1 MTEQISKNV
10 SDHIDNSLLL
20 IEFNFM
26 QAEARTQSRH
36 DARKPT
42 ASGFTTEPAT
52 GETTQLIQK
61 KKAQQS
67 EVRTLLNLQMEK
79 KQ

>member
-1 MTEQISKNV
+1 
-10 SDHIDNSLLL
+10 
-20 IEFNFM
+20 M